1 MPFFTVFTATF
12 NRGYILPKL
21 YDSLKKQEIMDF
33 EWLVIDDGSSDET
46 EQLFQQ
52 WIHDEIMFPIRYMK
66 KDNGGKPRTINYGI
80 QYAKGEYFF
89 MVDSDDTLKPDALSK
104 MKQWCKEIE
113 SKPQFIGVGAARGFP
128 DGSYIK
134 GIAPSV
140 NEYGY
145 IDASNLQRNDFN
157 LDADMCEAYKT
168 EIFKKYPMPEWP
180 GEKFAPEQISLN
192 ESALDGYLLRW
203 HADIIYQCEYLD
215 DGLTKRSNVLEK
227 KNPMGYAMMYNHML
241 KYPEL
246 SIKQKYYAACQHI
259 ALSIYGKNSSY
270 ILRSN
275 KIIYSIFA
283 LPVGILLSIRRRK
296 QFDEVNE

>member
-1 MPFFTVFTATF
+1 MVTYC
-12 NRGYILPKL
+12 GGMQIL
-21 YDSLKKQEIMDF
+21 F
-33 EWLVIDDGSSDET
+33 
-46 EQLFQQ
+46 
-52 WIHDEIMFPIRYMK
+52 
-66 KDNGGKPRTINYGI
+66 IN
-80 QYAKGEYFF
+80 
-89 MVDSDDTLKPDALSK
+89 
-104 MKQWCKEIE
+104 
-113 SKPQFIGVGAARGFP
+113 
-128 DGSYIK
+128 
-134 GIAPSV
+134 V
-140 NEYGY
+140 N
-145 IDASNLQRNDFN
+145 
-157 LDADMCEAYKT
+157 
-168 EIFKKYPMPEWP
+168 
-180 GEKFAPEQISLN
+180 
-192 ESALDGYLLRW
+192 
-203 HADIIYQCEYLD
+203 LD